1 MMRFELI
8 GLSIIVLLAIIPL
21 ALSLLA
27 LLDWAKVRL
36 THSRRRWWILR
47 LAIVADIVL
56 ALCLVDGFLLEP
68 RMLTIT
74 RISAISPKVASTLKI
89 VHVTDIHFEMK
100 TSLTEKI
107 LVAIKRENPD
117 LIFVTGD
124 IHQLGKYDKSRFGDF
139 LSRLCSIA
147 PTYGVTGFDDELA
160 LKQASG
166 QFRVMNTSW
175 DDITIR
181 GTTVHLQGLHATKGI
196 PDIGAFHI
204 ILMHSPDG
212 VRSAALMGA
221 DWCFAG
227 HTHGGQVRLPFWGA
241 ITSASSIGRQY
252 EYGRY
257 KVGNT
262 EVFVSR
268 GIGLEPP
275 PAPQVRFLCPP
286 EIVVLTLN
294 R

>member
-1 MMRFELI
+1 MLRIELI

-124 IHQLGKYDKSRFGDF
+124 IHQLGKYDKSQFGDF

-166 QFRVMNTSW
+166 QFCVMNTSW

-204 ILMHSPDG
+204 VLMHSPDG
-212 VRSAALMGA
+212 ILSAAGRYA

-241 ITSASSIGRQY
+241 ITTAAATGKQY

-257 KVGNT
+257 KVGKMN
-262 EVFVSR
+262 VFVSR
-268 GIGLEPP
+268 GIGLEPC

-286 EIVVLTLN
+286 EIVVLVLK